1 MAIEICS
8 SDESSLGIMS
18 PARISFDISPTG
30 SVPVE
35 QYIRSTSPSSSID
48 FDFCVFRESFDL
60 ESSSA
65 DELFFDGK
73 ILPIEIKRRISS
85 TPPKKT
91 EQQPPPP
98 PPLPRCKNSTSNTSI
113 TLHCSKTS
121 NAIENKTG
129 VLESSSDEKH
139 NSKSFWRFKRSS
151 SLNCGSGYAR
161 TLCPLPLL
169 SRSNS
174 TGSTPSVKHRF
185 HDVEAAYGRVGGV
198 VRTTTGY
205 CGGTIRKPSYK
216 EVSEGTTGHTEAVKI
231 TYDKKVVSYTS
242 LCDFF
247 WETHDPTK
255 KNFLNFGLSTHL
267 RSAIFC
273 SMEEE
278 RKQAQKSKIRRQ
290 MKLNRRILTKIAPF
304 SEEINC

>member
-1 MAIEICS
+1 MAIELCS

-30 SVPVE
+30 TVPVE

-73 ILPIEIKRRISS
+73 ILPIEIKRRLSS
-85 TPPKKT
+85 TPLKKT
-91 EQQPPPP
+91 EQQLTPPHPMP
-98 PPLPRCKNSTSNTSI
+98 TCKNSTNTSNS
-113 TLHCSKTS
+113 CDKMS
-121 NAIENKTG
+121 IENKRG
-129 VLESSSDEKH
+129 VLETSDEKQ

-174 TGSTPSVKHRF
+174 TGSAPSVKRNSSSTLSKDNLSHKHHSNSHRHF
-185 HDVEAAYGRVGGV
+185 SKSMSSNGHNCQKPPLKNKVPYSNGV
-198 VRTTTGY
+198 KFIM
-205 CGGTIRKPSYK
+205 CM
-216 EVSEGTTGHTEAVKI
+216 GHTTK
-231 TYDKKVVSYTS
+231 YTS
-242 LCDFF
+242 LKTRD
-247 WETHDPTK
+247 
-255 KNFLNFGLSTHL
+255 
-267 RSAIFC
+267 
-273 SMEEE
+273 
-278 RKQAQKSKIRRQ
+278 
-290 MKLNRRILTKIAPF
+290 ILE
-304 SEEINC
+304 S